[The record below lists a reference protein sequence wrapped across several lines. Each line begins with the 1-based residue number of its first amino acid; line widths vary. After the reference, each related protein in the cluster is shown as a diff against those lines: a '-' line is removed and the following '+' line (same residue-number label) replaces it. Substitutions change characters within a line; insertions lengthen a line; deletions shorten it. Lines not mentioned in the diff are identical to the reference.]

1 MTQKEL
7 DEMEIEAQEHVF
19 RYFAPDADPK
29 KLVKKYKSIKNR
41 IPHLVILTP
50 PVLIFSVY
58 CLAEKE
64 WPDWGMIKLVGG
76 IFILLEGV
84 RLFLVWFVNKATIEA
99 MKAMI
104 EYKKLKEG
112 ETGGNGESNNK
123 GSEDN
128 GGFNGS

>member
-1 MTQKEL
+1 M
-7 DEMEIEAQEHVF
+7 
-19 RYFAPDADPK
+19 
-29 KLVKKYKSIKNR
+29 
-41 IPHLVILTP
+41 VILTP

-84 RLFLVWFVNKATIEA
+84 RFFMVWFVNKATIEA

-104 EYKKLKEG
+104 EYEKSKEG
-112 ETGGNGESNNK
+112 EKGGDGEPNNK

-128 GGFNGS
+128 GGSNGP